1 MNRMEEY
8 NALQAQLEL
17 SLPAESSSLIH
28 ARKRLRRRNRR
39 IYRSTASVCTVF
51 FLFVVLV
58 NFCAPVAYAC
68 SKVPGLRELAEA
80 VTFSGS
86 LTDAV
91 HNEYVQ
97 PIALKQTQNG
107 ITATVE
113 HLIVDQKQ
121 VNVFFRLTGEEYE
134 SLVADPEVLDVDE
147 EHLGSC
153 STRINDHH
161 VPVGK
166 LQSVTFEKMEGEV
179 PGKLLLKLR
188 VFEYG
193 NRYSDWEPPERVDPK
208 DTMFE
213 ERPTDA
219 DTVYLAE
226 FEFLIEF
233 DPTFTAK
240 AKVYPID
247 QTVELEGKLVTLDRM
262 EVYPTHLR
270 LVVKDDHPE
279 NEAWLQ
285 RLYFYIET
293 DWGMKFEVERNGTVA
308 FGNVN
313 DRIFT
318 YRADSTYFYKADHLR
333 VVITAAEWLN
343 KDMETVYVNLVTGET
358 GPLPEDVTFM
368 GSEKREGGWL
378 VSFKGKQ
385 RKWSSDADVVS
396 HQLFS
401 HGYLDAEGNEADIRS
416 WTTSSFVELPEE
428 EWDTHFG
435 ESFPL
440 VGYYADEVWLK
451 PQYSHLWLAENPIV
465 ITVQ

>member
-8 NALQAQLEL
+8 DALKVQLEQSVPGDDGAL
-17 SLPAESSSLIH
+17 
-28 ARKRLRRRNRR
+28 ARAKKRLRRRNRR
-39 IYRSTASVCTVF
+39 LRRAAGSVCAVF
-51 FLFVVLV
+51 ALFVVLV
-58 NFCAPVAYAC
+58 NFSMPVAYAC
-68 SKVPGLRELAEA
+68 SKVPGLRELAAA
-80 VTFSGS
+80 VTFSRS

-91 HNEYVQ
+91 NNEYVQ

-121 VNVFFRLTGEEYE
+121 VNVFFRLTGEGYE
-134 SLVADPEVLDVDE
+134 MLEAEPEFRLE
-147 EHLGSC
+147 SGEHIGSC
-153 STRINDHH
+153 GYGPNDYD
-161 VPVGK
+161 VPEGQ
-166 LQSVTFEKMEGEV
+166 LQSVTLELMGEGDL
-179 PGKLLLKLR
+179 PGKLLLKLN
-188 VFEYG
+188 VFE
-193 NRYSDWEPPERVDPK
+193 RYPAHTAPLEPVVDAKDSMFQDHDYEEPDW
-208 DTMFE
+208 
-213 ERPTDA
+213 
-219 DTVYLAE
+219 LAQ

-233 DPTFTAK
+233 DPTFTAR
-240 AKVYPID
+240 AKIYPIG
-247 QTVELEGKLVTLDRM
+247 QTVELEGKQVTLDRM

-270 LVVKDDHPE
+270 LVVNDDHPE

-285 RLYFYIET
+285 RLYFHIES
-293 DWGMKFEVERNGTVA
+293 DWGMKFEVERNGTVF
-308 FGNVN
+308 FGNAN

-358 GPLPEDVTFM
+358 GPLPEDVAFM
-368 GSEKREGGWL
+368 GAEKREGGWL

-385 RKWSSDADVVS
+385 RKWSSDADS
-396 HQLFS
+396 IHHQLFS

-428 EWDTHFG
+428 ERDTHFG

-440 VGYYADEVWLK
+440 VGYYDDEVWLK
-451 PQYSHLWLAENPIV
+451 PQYSHVWLAENPIIV
-465 ITVQ
+465 TVQ

>member
-8 NALQAQLEL
+8 NALQAQLEQ
-17 SLPAESSSLIH
+17 SVPAENGSLIR
-28 ARKRLRRRNRR
+28 AKNRLRRRNRR
-39 IYRSTASVCTVF
+39 IYRSAASVCTVF
-51 FLFVVLV
+51 VLFVVLV

-80 VTFSGS
+80 VTFSRS

-91 HNEYVQ
+91 NNEYVQ
-97 PIALKQTQNG
+97 PIALKQEQNG

-121 VNVFFRLTGEEYE
+121 VNVFFRLTGEGYEMLEAEPEFRLENGEYI
-134 SLVADPEVLDVDE
+134 
-147 EHLGSC
+147 GSC
-153 STRINDHH
+153 SYGPNDHD
-161 VPVGK
+161 VPVGQ
-166 LQSVTFEKMEGEV
+166 LQSVTLELMREGDL
-179 PGKLLLKLR
+179 PRTLRLKLN
-188 VFEYG
+188 VFE
-193 NRYSDWEPPERVDPK
+193 RSSFHTAPPEPVVDAK
-208 DTMFE
+208 DSMFQDHDYE
-213 ERPTDA
+213 EPDW
-219 DTVYLAE
+219 LAQ
-226 FEFLIEF
+226 FEFLIEY
-233 DPTFTAK
+233 DPTLTAK
-240 AKVYPID
+240 AKIYPIH
-247 QTVELEGKLVTLDRM
+247 QTVELEGKQVTLDHM

-285 RLYFYIET
+285 RLYFHIES

-313 DRIFT
+313 DRVFT
-318 YRADSTYFYKADHLR
+318 YRADSTYFYKANHLR

-358 GPLPEDVTFM
+358 GKLPEDVTFM
-368 GSEKREGGWL
+368 GAEKREGGWL

-385 RKWSSDADVVS
+385 RKWSSDADSVH
-396 HQLFS
+396 HQLFA
-401 HGYLDAEGNEADIRS
+401 HGYLDAEGNEAQITS
-416 WTTSSFVELPEE
+416 WTTSSFIELPEA
-428 EWDTHFG
+428 EWETHFG

-440 VGYYADEVWLK
+440 VGYYEDEVWLK
-451 PQYSHLWLAENPIV
+451 PQYSHVWLAENPIV